1 MSRTSVFI
9 LPFDNVSPAA
19 MTDHMQKWF
28 GIKVARIDCV
38 LSARHNYYFVHFVQT
53 IPEKHYA
60 FLCQGQ
66 SDRVTSQGII
76 RVGLD
81 KSQGLD
87 VNKGDLIIQFITN
100 YAGAFYRN
108 LNLNEIKIW
117 DEESA
122 TWVNTMENPFETA
135 PIQEVE
141 MEDDFSTSSTISATT
156 DDCAPP
162 APKKQK
168 KSKRYVKT
176 AEELALC
183 RALFV

>member
-9 LPFDNVSPAA
+9 IPFDNVSPAA
-19 MTDHMQKWF
+19 MTDYMQKWF
-28 GIKVARIDCV
+28 KIKVARIDCV
-38 LSARHNYYFVHFVQT
+38 LSARHQYYFMHFEQT

-60 FLCQGQ
+60 FLCKGQ
-66 SDRVTSQGII
+66 SERVTSQGIM

-87 VNKGDLIIQFITN
+87 ANKGDLIIQFITN
-100 YAGAFYRN
+100 HLGAFYRN

-122 TWVNTMENPFETA
+122 VWINTSENPFETA

-141 MEDDFSTSSTISATT
+141 MEDDFSISSTTSATT
-156 DDCAPP
+156 EDEAPP
-162 APKKQK
+162 PLKKQK
-168 KSKRYVKT
+168 KTKRYVKSE
-176 AEELALC
+176 EELAVC

>member
-1 MSRTSVFI
+1 MSRTSVFV
-9 LPFDNVSPAA
+9 LPFDNVSPSAII
-19 MTDHMQKWF
+19 DHMQKWF

-38 LSARHNYYFVHFVQT
+38 MSARSQYYFVHFEQT
-53 IPEKHYA
+53 NPEKQYA

-66 SDRVTSQGII
+66 SDRVTLQGIV

-87 VNKGDLIIQFITN
+87 TTKGDLIVQFITN
-100 YAGAFYRN
+100 HMGAFYRN

-122 TWVNTMENPFETA
+122 AWINTAENPFETT
-135 PIQEVE
+135 PIQEVD
-141 MEDDFSTSSTISATT
+141 MEDDFSVSSTISASTQ
-156 DDCAPP
+156 DEAPP

-168 KSKRYVKT
+168 KSKRYIKS
-176 AEELALC
+176 AEELSLC
-183 RALFV
+183 RTLFV

>member
-1 MSRTSVFI
+1 MSRTSVFV
-9 LPFDNVSPAA
+9 LPFDNVSPSAIIE
-19 MTDHMQKWF
+19 HMQKWF
-28 GIKVARIDCV
+28 SIKVARIDCV
-38 LSARHNYYFVHFVQT
+38 MSARSQYYFVHFEQT

-60 FLCQGQ
+60 YLCQGQ
-66 SDRVTSQGII
+66 SDRVTSQGIV

-87 VNKGDLIIQFITN
+87 MNKGDLIVQFITN
-100 YAGAFYRN
+100 HIGAFYRN

-122 TWVNTMENPFETA
+122 AWIDTTENPFESA

-141 MEDDFSTSSTISATT
+141 MEDDFSDSTISATT

-168 KSKRYVKT
+168 MSKRYIKSDD
-176 AEELALC
+176 ELAIC
-183 RALFV
+183 RTLFV

>member
-9 LPFDNVSPAA
+9 LPYDAVSPSA
-19 MTDHMQKWF
+19 MIDHMQKWF

-38 LSARHNYYFVHFVQT
+38 ITCRNTQYNFVHFEQP

-66 SDRVTSQGII
+66 SDRVTTQGIM

-87 VNKGDLIIQFITN
+87 TTKGDLIIQFITN
-100 YAGAFYRN
+100 HSGAFYRN

-122 TWVNTMENPFETA
+122 AWIETAENPFNTS
-135 PIQEVE
+135 IQEVE
-141 MEDDFSTSSTISATT
+141 MEDDFSCCSTIYATT
-156 DDCAPP
+156 DDEEPP
-162 APKKQK
+162 PLKKQK
-168 KSKRYVKT
+168 KNKRYIKT
-176 AEELALC
+176 DEELSVC
-183 RALFV
+183 RTLFA